1 MVATCMDEL
10 TIITLPSPLLLTVS
24 VPTVATGDSVTM
36 AVDVIV
42 LFITVKLLFA
52 VVAIGVIM
60 LDGTVF
66 MLDDVILTF
75 DEFDATCVKVTDTA
89 MCVATKLVHVNAWIL
104 ENGFKP
110 HI

>member
-1 MVATCMDEL
+1 MVATCMDKL
-10 TIITLPSPLLLTVS
+10 TIITLPFPLLLTVS

-52 VVAIGVIM
+52 VAIGVIM
-60 LDGTVF
+60 PDGAVF

-75 DEFDATCVKVTDTA
+75 DEFNATCVKVTDTA
-89 MCVATKLVHVNAWIL
+89 MCSY
-104 ENGFKP
+104 
-110 HI
+110 